1 MTTARVPLMQARGL
15 RRLRST
21 RMKEDRSNVCFRH
34 CSLPPEPRRKVTAQ
48 WKEFGWRP
56 HVEFVRHQTTRGIC
70 GLELGNTSKAMPIPS
85 SAHDLSCSFPILEV
99 NWLRRVPGLIHGAHL
114 PSLGSCWQP
123 LDVSSGAA
131 WPGYVKRTRAFD
143 ADERAALCDGPR
155 ILRRSRSS
163 SRCGRCRGSRC
174 RRLSSPGCGTRQTER
189 AKRNEPN
196 GTSRA
201 QRAKRNEPSGTGQRN
216 ESIETK
222 RGQTKLTRHR
232 HNILRLIQQPR
243 PHRSDVRVRV
253 ARPCPRDVE
262 PVPRQRR
269 AEGLA

>member
-1 MTTARVPLMQARGL
+1 
-15 RRLRST
+15 
-21 RMKEDRSNVCFRH
+21 MKEDGSNVRFRH
-34 CSLPPEPRRKVTAQ
+34 CSLPPEPQRKVTVQ
-48 WKEFGWRP
+48 WKESGWRS
-56 HVEFVRHQTTRGIC
+56 HVEFVRHQATRGIC
-70 GLELGNTSKAMPIPS
+70 GLELGNTSKAMPIHS

-99 NWLRRVPGLIHGAHL
+99 NRAEESSRWDRSTSIHGAHL
-114 PSLGSCWQP
+114 PGLGSCWQP

-174 RRLSSPGCGTRQTER
+174 RRLSSPGCGTSQTER

-243 PHRSDVRVRV
+243 PHRSDVRIRI
-253 ARPCPRDVE
+253 ARPRPCDVE